1 MDHKSTP
8 TLPVPPRLETS
19 ELALNEFMN
28 TQLPPVENLEGGL
41 EPFAGTWDYRQAAH
55 LIRRAMFGSRRS
67 DVDQALALGL
77 SATVTALLDDSEAL
91 PDPPVNIF
99 DDPEDDVPLGETFVT
114 SPYNPNYDGRR
125 RAITKAWWTG
135 LMLNQSLALREKMTL
150 FWHNHFV
157 TESNVV
163 RDSRYFYKYSTLL
176 REHALGNFKKLVEL
190 ITVDP
195 AMLRYLNG
203 NENVASAPNE
213 NYARELFEL
222 FTIGKGPSIGPGN
235 YTHYTEQD
243 VVEAARVLT
252 GWRDRRLFID
262 AIFQNAQHDTGL
274 KQFSDSFNS
283 QQISNNGADE
293 YLDLIDMIFQQ
304 PETARF
310 ICRKLY
316 RWFVYYVIDEA
327 TENNII
333 EPLSQIMIA
342 NNYEVKPVLEALLN
356 STHFHH
362 ALTMGVKIKNPI
374 DFTVG
379 LFRQHEVEFPS
390 GEDFVAQ
397 HIMWYIYVYFEAA
410 LQQMDLGDPPNVAGW
425 AAYYQ
430 EPQFQQLWV
439 NSVTIPN
446 RARFTDNI
454 SSFGLPYEGFFS
466 YLDPIPMAISTS
478 NSLDPNILIAEFAEM
493 LLPMELTTNQL
504 DFLKEA
510 LIPGLPDFEWTVEW
524 GDYLADPEDQDKLI
538 AVSTKLRA
546 LLRTMFSL
554 GEYHLS

>member
-1 MDHKSTP
+1 MDKKSTI
-8 TLPVPPRLETS
+8 TLPQPPRPEST
-19 ELALNEFMN
+19 EIALNEFMN
-28 TQLPPVENLEGGL
+28 AQLPLSENLEGGL
-41 EPFAGTWDYRQAAH
+41 EPFGGTWDYKQAAH
-55 LIRRAMFGSRRS
+55 LIRRAMFGGRRA
-67 DVDQALALGL
+67 DVDQALAMGL
-77 SATVTALLDDSEAL
+77 DSAVAALLDDSEML

-99 DDPEDDVPLGETFVT
+99 NDPEDDVPLGETFVF

-125 RAITKAWWTG
+125 RSVTKAWWTG
-135 LMLNQSLALREKMTL
+135 LMLNQSFSLREKMTL

-163 RDSRYFYKYSTLL
+163 RDSRYLYKYLTLL
-176 REHALGNFKKLVEL
+176 RENALGNFKSLVQQVTL
-190 ITVDP
+190 DP

-222 FTIGKGPSIGPGN
+222 FTIGKGPTIAPGN
-235 YTHYTEQD
+235 YTNFTEQD

-252 GWRDRRLFID
+252 GWRDRRFFID
-262 AIFQNAQHDTGL
+262 ATFQSGQHDTGV

-283 QQISNNGADE
+283 QQISNNEANE

-316 RWFVYYVIDEA
+316 RWFVYYVIDEP
-327 TENNII
+327 TEANII

-342 NNYEVKPVLEALLN
+342 NNYEVKPVLEALFK
-356 STHFHH
+356 SAHFHNT
-362 ALTMGVKIKNPI
+362 LTIGVQIKNPI
-374 DFTVG
+374 EFTIG
-379 LFRQHEVEFPS
+379 LFRQHEIEFPS
-390 GEDFVAQ
+390 SDDFVEQ

-430 EPQFQQLWV
+430 VPQFQQLWV

-466 YLDPIPMAISTS
+466 YLDPIPMAMSTS
-478 NSLDPNILIAEFAEM
+478 NSLDPNTLIAEIAEM
-493 LLPMELTTNQL
+493 LFPLKLTPFQL